1 MFFLL
6 QLAIDL
12 YIMITEGC
20 IFMEKLP
27 IIITERLLLREIE
40 EGDAFDMFEFARLST
55 IGPNAGWRPHASLSE
70 TREVI
75 KLFRNKKKYGQLGV
89 FAIVW
94 KENNKMIGT
103 IELHSYVRNHKA
115 ELGYTVSPK
124 YWGRGIAVEASKY
137 IISWGFEKLN
147 MKRIEC
153 TAFPENFQS
162 RRVCEKLGFTY
173 EGLRKKVYLNYDGSV
188 RDLESFAITDDEY
201 WDRIYKN
208 TWW

>member
-75 KLFRNKKKYGQLGV
+75 KLFRNKK
-89 FAIVW
+89 I
-94 KENNKMIGT
+94 
-103 IELHSYVRNHKA
+103 R
-115 ELGYTVSPK
+115 
-124 YWGRGIAVEASKY
+124 
-137 IISWGFEKLN
+137 
-147 MKRIEC
+147 
-153 TAFPENFQS
+153 TAGSFCDCLE
-162 RRVCEKLGFTY
+162 
-173 EGLRKKVYLNYDGSV
+173 RKQ
-188 RDLESFAITDDEY
+188 
-201 WDRIYKN
+201 
-208 TWW
+208 